1 MFDILLN
8 LPTPQH
14 PCDQLFLQEPGL
26 KQGHCFG
33 GKVLYKCE
41 KISKWM
47 DWVNRIG
54 SGFDRGKNLVFKF
67 ERNVGLV
74 LVFRLG
80 KSYRDLF
87 L

>member
-1 MFDILLN
+1 M
-8 LPTPQH
+8 
-14 PCDQLFLQEPGL
+14 
-26 KQGHCFG
+26 
-33 GKVLYKCE
+33 LYKCE